1 MRSERCT
8 RRSVLAVGRDI
19 FERKRERKW
28 EESARCLLP
37 PGVCDSFA
45 RLCASIS
52 GQCTK
57 KRRPVS
63 PSFFFPFSFSFFRP
77 GVSSDFFLSLSLSP
91 PLSLAR
97 SLFLSLFLSLYL
109 SLFLSL
115 SLSPF
120 LSRDKTRRAEAIG
133 GRGARVSETRETRSV
148 SQISVG

>member
-1 MRSERCT
+1 MEPRTSVRSERCT

-77 GVSSDFFLSLSLSP
+77 GVSSDFFLSLSLSLP
-91 PLSLAR
+91 PSLSLAR
-97 SLFLSLFLSLYL
+97 SSFPCFSLSICLSF
-109 SLFLSL
+109 SLSL
-115 SLSPF
+115 SLRF
-120 LSRDKTRRAEAIG
+120 SRATKRGERRRLEEE
-133 GRGARVSETRETRSV
+133 VRE
-148 SQISVG
+148 